1 VPFEFELG
9 ADKGGF
15 WPKKP
20 DVKGSLDPSTNGNLC
35 RKTEPITVGHQS
47 LNTLRDLR
55 KKPSSSSSGRES
67 EKDTALQNTEKS

>member
-1 VPFEFELG
+1 
-9 ADKGGF
+9 
-15 WPKKP
+15 
-20 DVKGSLDPSTNGNLC
+20 LDPSTNGNLC

-67 EKDTALQNTEKS
+67 EMDTALQNTEMS